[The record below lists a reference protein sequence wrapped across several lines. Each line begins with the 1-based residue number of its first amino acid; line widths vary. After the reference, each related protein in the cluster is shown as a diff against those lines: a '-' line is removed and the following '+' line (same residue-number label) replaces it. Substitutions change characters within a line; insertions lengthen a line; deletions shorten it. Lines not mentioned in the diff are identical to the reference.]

1 MAQVTPAN
9 YGTNAVAI
17 VGKQTDFDTQVT
29 NLPTASAPKM
39 RAEVIELRPPMTLQP
54 HRQFY
59 RADRLKGSPSP
70 DPMVPG
76 MQMGG
81 GDINFFADPHTL
93 AFWLAELL
101 MYDVATSKIG
111 YKLPVLTDALQAA
124 TSYTSG
130 SALAAITAA
139 NQPGKQLADDSPVT
153 ASNDG
158 GTTELS
164 VALPSG
170 LRAVQLI
177 FTFGSSATGGRT
189 IDVEGKDHN
198 DTPIFDR
205 ITRADITAAADGH
218 AARIMKSSRWFKDV
232 TKATVTDTGS
242 SPTSGTLAIT
252 GDPETYF
259 HQLKFSKEVNEALT
273 IEVHEGNADTPTT
286 YAGAHI
292 ARGVLSIE
300 QVVRAM
306 FSIVANRAFPRQSIT
321 GTREGTA
328 LTSANGFKR
337 AKPNFVPDWGMGWE
351 ILDAPG
357 ISETLVGQHPLAG
370 GNFII
375 DNLIRPPKTRFAETT
390 TYPKNVR
397 GGNRDLML
405 ALQVDHHKDL
415 DFDQFVGADSFKSV
429 FSAVSREFGKRY
441 QAIRFSAD
449 NSQIVAFP
457 SRPIMDLAEVLANL
471 AIRMNI
477 GTSATGNDEATLE
490 IFNDSATL

>member
-1 MAQVTPAN
+1 MAQVNPAN
-9 YGTNAVAI
+9 YGTNVVGI
-17 VGKQTDFDTQVT
+17 VGKQTNFDTKVIQ
-29 NLPTASAPKM
+29 LPTAVSGAKM
-39 RAEVIELRPPMTLQP
+39 RAEVIEFRPPMTLQP
-54 HRQFY
+54 QREFY

-81 GDINFFADPHTL
+81 GDINFFADPHTA

-101 MYDVATSKIG
+101 MYDILNSKVG
-111 YKLPVLTDALQAA
+111 YKLPALTDPLFADS
-124 TSYTSG
+124 SYTSG
-130 SALAAITAA
+130 TALAAVVAA

-153 ASNDG
+153 AVKGLNN
-158 GTTELS
+158 LS

-177 FTFGSSATGGRT
+177 YTFGSTATGGRT
-189 IDVEGKDHN
+189 IDIEGIDHN

-205 ITRADITAAADGH
+205 ITRADITTD
-218 AARIMKSSRWFKDV
+218 RVMKSSRWFKDV
-232 TKATVTDTGS
+232 TKQTITDGAGS
-242 SPTSGTLAIT
+242 TSGTVAVT

-259 HQLKFSKEVNEALT
+259 HRLKFSKAVNAGLT
-273 IEVHEGNADTPTT
+273 IEVHEGNADTPMT

-292 ARGVLSIE
+292 ARGVFSIE
-300 QVVRAM
+300 QVVRAA
-306 FSIVANRAFPRQSIT
+306 FRIISNRTFPRQSIT
-321 GTREGTA
+321 GTRQGTA
-328 LTSANGFKR
+328 LTSTNGFKR
-337 AKPNFVPDWGMGWE
+337 AKPNFIPDWGMSWE

-357 ISETLVGQHPLAG
+357 IPSTLLGQHPLAG

-375 DNLIRPPKTRFAETT
+375 DNTLGPPRTRFAERTE
-390 TYPKNVR
+390 YPKTVR
-397 GGNRDLML
+397 KGNRDLML

-429 FSAVSREFGKRY
+429 FSAVSREFGQRY

-457 SRPIMDLAEVLANL
+457 SRPIMDLAEVIANL